1 MSARTNGKRASTF
14 AALALLASAER
25 ALAEPVAIANA
36 GFEDLYLG
44 SNLPP
49 EYGGDVPTGTFPVGP
64 APAGWTS
71 YYALGAPAGGE
82 FIGVLNP
89 GTAADHA
96 PNPAYFPAG
105 APEGDN
111 VVLLY
116 MDGDAG
122 GQEYGVEQT
131 LGANLEADRV
141 YTLTAQ
147 VGNIA
152 SGTALLPPYSTFG
165 FFDLDG
171 FPGYRLQLLA
181 GGVVVAEDTTSVS
194 PAEGIFEQATV
205 QLTTDASHAQ
215 LGQPL
220 GVRLVTRNLPEVPGV
235 SGIEVDFDDVR
246 LDVGPVPAVPVL
258 PVVAWCVLA
267 LALATL
273 GSRVALREAPGR
285 RDVH

>member
-1 MSARTNGKRASTF
+1 MSARTPGRSASVF
-14 AALALLASAER
+14 AALALVASSGA
-25 ALAEPVAIANA
+25 AFAEPVAVANA
-36 GFEDLYLG
+36 GFEALYLG

-89 GTAADHA
+89 GTAADYA

-141 YTLTAQ
+141 YTLSAW

-194 PAEGIFEQATV
+194 PAEGIFEPAMV

-220 GVRLVTRNLPEVPGV
+220 GIRLVTRNLPEVPGV

-246 LDVGPVPAVPVL
+246 LDVAPLPAVPVL
-258 PVVAWCVLA
+258 PAAAWAA
-267 LALATL
+267 LAVALAVL
-273 GSRVALREAPGR
+273 GSRVALRGSPAE
-285 RDVH
+285 RDAR